1 MRKGIITLGIIG
13 CLVLAMLTIGP
24 LAYRFFTDRGLQT
37 ANLSEG
43 GEPASV
49 EVDGTWEIVPGAG
62 PNFTQA
68 GYTFREVLPGG
79 EKTTSGRT
87 DNADEDHVTGELIV
101 RSGSLEEGLVTVDLA
116 SISSD
121 NARRDVNVRNKI
133 LHTDDFPEASFS
145 LTKPVD
151 LRGVPD
157 DGSVAEVQATG
168 DLTIHGK
175 IKQITTPLK
184 VLRTGKHVLV
194 EGKVPFN
201 RLDFGVETGDFVA
214 ASIEEEGTLDL
225 LLVFSPRH

>member
-13 CLVLAMLTIGP
+13 CLVLAMLSIGP
-24 LAYRFFTDRGLQT
+24 VAYRFFTDRGLQT
-37 ANLSEG
+37 ASLSEG

-49 EVDGTWEIVPGAG
+49 AVDGTWEIVPGAG
-62 PNFTQA
+62 HNFTQA

-87 DNADEDHVTGELIV
+87 DNTDTENVSGELVV
-101 RSGSLEEGLVTVDLA
+101 RSGILEEGLVTVELA

-121 NARRDVNVRNKI
+121 NSRRDVNVRNDI
-133 LHTDDFPEASFS
+133 LHTDVFPEASFS

-151 LRGVPD
+151 LKSVPE

-168 DLTIHGK
+168 DLTIHGTTK
-175 IKQITTPLK
+175 EITTRLK
-184 VLRTGKHVLV
+184 VLRTGEYVLV